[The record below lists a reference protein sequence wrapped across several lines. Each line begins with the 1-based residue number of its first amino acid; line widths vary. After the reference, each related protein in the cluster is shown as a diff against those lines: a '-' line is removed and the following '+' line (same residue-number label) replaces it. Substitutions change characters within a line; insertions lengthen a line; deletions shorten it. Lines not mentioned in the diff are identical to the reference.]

1 MQLVLQIFVLSWL
14 LINTTESGRG
24 GPQSRYWRNP
34 LRNLKYGAVVETML
48 DPDRYHKYIRPGID
62 TGKPIVVNVSL
73 SVTGLDRISDAD
85 MEYTVTF
92 TLHQLWKDTRLDG
105 TKSARGYSQILTMD
119 GSLGN
124 RIWVPDTYIVNSHT
138 SFIHDVTTRNGL
150 IRLYPDGTVLYVLR
164 ITSTV
169 SCTMKLHKYPMDE
182 QACKLALESWSF
194 TEQDLIYKWDKEE
207 SCGSPSGSVTG
218 MDNIV
223 LLQFNL
229 TKCSVYREL
238 HSAALGNYSQLILEF
253 RLKRNMLF
261 FLMQTYL
268 PSVLLVILSWVSFWI
283 NMNSVPAR
291 VGLGATTVLSMTTLM
306 IGVYNSGPK
315 STSYI
320 KAIDFY
326 VCVCYGFIF
335 AALMEYAGAHF
346 TVRRYATKANKL
358 LDGKHNDCKN
368 KPKNGGH
375 VEIDIEEEA
384 VFSYPVNDQ
393 RECEPKWQTSSNTNK
408 LRAVSY
414 SEEDAISKRGFS
426 DFEHST
432 FSTRKRNPGAKN
444 VKNGCVVTK
453 IKTLRHRVTRL
464 ERIDEYSRIIFPVAF
479 VGFNA
484 VYWWVYLTM
493 DDQ

>member
-1 MQLVLQIFVLSWL
+1 
-14 LINTTESGRG
+14 
-24 GPQSRYWRNP
+24 
-34 LRNLKYGAVVETML
+34 
-48 DPDRYHKYIRPGID
+48 YHKYIRPGID

-105 TKSARGYSQILTMD
+105 TKSILTMD

-229 TKCSVYREL
+229 TKCSVYI
-238 HSAALGNYSQLILEF
+238 SNTTSFSGNYSQLILEF

-358 LDGKHNDCKN
+358 LDGFNIKISGNKSWNIVTLFFDYSLYERKHNDCKN

-393 RECEPKWQTSSNTNK
+393 AIGIYGSFECCK
-408 LRAVSY
+408 
-414 SEEDAISKRGFS
+414 
-426 DFEHST
+426 
-432 FSTRKRNPGAKN
+432 
-444 VKNGCVVTK
+444 
-453 IKTLRHRVTRL
+453 VTRL

-493 DDQ
+493 